1 MRYLSKLGYQIGDDG
16 IDTYGVN
23 HNDFTINDELRYQ
36 TARIDR
42 ENQLIRGYNNM
53 GMKDNYPLYTTNFWG
68 NSSENNYGF
77 GNSNIQEAISNHSG
91 INQSPLPVL
100 NLNQNPMQPNVP
112 NSVENNLSTD
122 GLNQSND
129 LWEKIKNH
137 IENFANKTE
146 AAALGFASGI
156 SLGNFD
162 EVMGAASNML
172 TNNNYFNARD
182 AVRELQMQHKNN
194 NKSIYGGAEIAG
206 ATIANKFVKS
216 KYYPVIAG
224 IGYADKS
231 SDIPVETIKNG
242 ITSRF
247 TKGIQKVPF
256 LSQNYRNLG
265 QNGISWYLLDE
276 SDKEK

>member
-1 MRYLSKLGYQIGDDG
+1 MYIKSIICLVD
-16 IDTYGVN
+16 
-23 HNDFTINDELRYQ
+23 
-36 TARIDR
+36 
-42 ENQLIRGYNNM
+42 
-53 GMKDNYPLYTTNFWG
+53 
-68 NSSENNYGF
+68 NNYGF
-77 GNSNIQEAISNHSG
+77 GNMNIREAIGNHTG
-91 INQSPLPVL
+91 INQSPLPMM
-100 NLNQNPMQPNVP
+100 NLNQIYSSEVVP
-112 NSVENNLSTD
+112 NYIGVNTNSDLSTD
-122 GLNQSND
+122 GVNQAND
-129 LWEKIKNH
+129 LWKKIKNH
-137 IENFANKTE
+137 MENFANKTE
-146 AAALGFASGI
+146 AAVLGFASGI

-162 EVMGAASNML
+162 ETMGIASNIL

-256 LSQNYRNLG
+256 LSQNHRNLG

-276 SDKEK
+276 SDQEK